1 MQKSLDYDYVFK
13 YILIGDASVGKS
25 TILNHFI
32 NGNFKG
38 DSNPTMG
45 VEFATRKLNVG
56 DKVIKIQIW
65 DTVDA
70 LLFRPDRSLLG
81 LLPGR
86 TIGTLSASFWF
97 TILITTSPLRQS
109 TRG

>member
-1 MQKSLDYDYVFK
+1 MQKTLDYDYVFK

-45 VEFATRKLNVG
+45 VEFATRKLNVV

-65 DTVDA
+65 DTVYS
-70 LLFRPDRSLLG
+70 LPFRPGKSLLE
-81 LLPGR
+81 LLRGH
-86 TIGTLSASFWF
+86 
-97 TILITTSPLRQS
+97 TTEMQ
-109 TRG
+109 

>member
-1 MQKSLDYDYVFK
+1 MQKTLDYDYVFK

-45 VEFATRKLNVG
+45 VEFATRKLNVS

-65 DTVDA
+65 DTVNT
-70 LLFRPDRSLLG
+70 LIYRLDRSLLG
-81 LLPGR
+81 LSHGPI
-86 TIGTLSASFWF
+86 TGTQSVSFSF
-97 TILITTSPLRQS
+97 TILITTNPLKPS
-109 TRG
+109 IRG

>member
-32 NGNFKG
+32 NGDFKG

-45 VEFATRKLNVG
+45 V
-56 DKVIKIQIW
+56 
-65 DTVDA
+65 
-70 LLFRPDRSLLG
+70 
-81 LLPGR
+81 
-86 TIGTLSASFWF
+86 
-97 TILITTSPLRQS
+97 
-109 TRG
+109 